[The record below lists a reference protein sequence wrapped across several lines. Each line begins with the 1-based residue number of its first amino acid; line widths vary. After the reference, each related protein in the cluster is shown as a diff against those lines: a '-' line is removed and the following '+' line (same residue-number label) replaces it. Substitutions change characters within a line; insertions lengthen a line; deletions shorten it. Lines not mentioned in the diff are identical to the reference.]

1 MGRYIPNSTEN
12 GIQSGIQMNAQNV
25 SAMRDLQN
33 TKAQAEMQN
42 RTRLMDQANQLEYE
56 LRQGP
61 PKQFTTEKEQKD
73 WLQQTQSRLN
83 EVQSGLNMFID
94 ANGTKHYQSNPYATA
109 AVDSGYASKMADQ
122 DVIDQAFNAELVK
135 DKDGKVVGKKYNF
148 SNPDTAA
155 YAKTLGIT
163 PGMSYDEMRSRIQGK
178 HKDLLDIMGDSYQT
192 NPVVQH
198 YGAYNSPQHNA
209 VKRWGMGDQG
219 LGISYANDPLLPA
232 SNEPYLVPGSEVPYD
247 REALLKI
254 DTPSIPTP
262 PIKHGAGYDTTKI
275 PSSTATP
282 APTPQQ
288 QAAAY
293 SNPYTDYLDKTMLKY
308 TPQSRVPIDN
318 TPVMEQSP
326 LPNVSQYQ
334 NAYSAVLPRMNY
346 NIPFKNGGTQ

>member
-1 MGRYIPNSTEN
+1 M
-12 GIQSGIQMNAQNV
+12 
-25 SAMRDLQN
+25 
-33 TKAQAEMQN
+33 
-42 RTRLMDQANQLEYE
+42 
-56 LRQGP
+56 
-61 PKQFTTEKEQKD
+61 
-73 WLQQTQSRLN
+73 
-83 EVQSGLNMFID
+83 
-94 ANGTKHYQSNPYATA
+94 
-109 AVDSGYASKMADQ
+109 
-122 DVIDQAFNAELVK
+122 
-135 DKDGKVVGKKYNF
+135 DKDGNKTYSF

-163 PGMSYDEMRSRIQGK
+163 PGMSYDEIRSRMQGK

-192 NPVVQH
+192 NPLVQH
-198 YGAYNSPQHNA
+198 YGAYVSPQHNE
-209 VKRWGMGDQG
+209 VKYWGLGKPG
-219 LGISYANDPLLPA
+219 LGISYANAPLLPV
-232 SNEPYLVPGSEVPYD
+232 SNAPSLPVSNAPYLVPGSEVPYD

-254 DTPSIPTP
+254 DMPSIPTP
-262 PIKHGAGYDTTKI
+262 PIKHGAGYDTTKV
-275 PSSTATP
+275 PSNTATA

-308 TPQSRVPIDN
+308 TPQSRVHIDN